1 MKKIAIALAIT
12 AALSGCNQESAKEVK
27 ATEVADKAKEV
38 VAEVTEAVTFD
49 ENDIVQKSSYS
60 IGQNFAN
67 QMGQNFDGL
76 KDYDIQINKDLVVQ
90 GIKDGF
96 AGKGKYAEADLAAN
110 MQAFNKFYQDRMQK
124 EQTRLDAEAKVKAE
138 SNKADGEA
146 FRAEYAKKEGVTTT
160 DSGLMYR
167 VISKG
172 ENGAKPK
179 AEDTVKVHYKGTFT
193 DGKEFDSSY
202 SRNSPTSFPL
212 SGVIKGWTEGLQYM
226 GVGDKFEFVIPPE
239 IGYGESSK
247 GPIPGNSTLVFEV
260 ELLEINPEN
269 K

>member
-12 AALSGCNQESAKEVK
+12 GALTACKNEEAKKVE
-27 ATEVADKAKEV
+27 DKKDA
-38 VAEVTEAVTFD
+38 VAEVVETVTFD
-49 ENDIVQKSSYS
+49 ENDIIQKSSYS
-60 IGQNFAN
+60 IGQNFAA
-67 QMGQNFDGL
+67 QMSQNFEGL
-76 KDYDIQINKDLVVQ
+76 KDYEIEIQKDLVIQ

-96 AGKGKYAEADLAAN
+96 AGKGKYAEADLMAN
-110 MQAFNKFYQDRMQK
+110 MQAFNTFYEGKMK
-124 EQTRLDAEAKVKAE
+124 AEQERLAAEAKVKAE
-138 SNKADGEA
+138 KNKADGET
-146 FRAEYAKKEGVTTT
+146 FRAEYAKKDGVTTT

-172 ENGAKPK
+172 DNGAKPK

-193 DGKEFDSSY
+193 DGTEFDSSY
-202 SRNSPTSFPL
+202 SRNAPTSFPL

-239 IGYGESSK
+239 IGYGDSSK

-260 ELLEINPEN
+260 ELLDINPEN